1 MIPMITESRSSTS
14 YDNLQELI
22 DAGGNASDTS
32 LEQYLTPPELVAE
45 LSSRLP
51 VRNPA
56 TIFDPQCGSGSL
68 LNSHSLS
75 TVKYG
80 IELDHNKTP
89 GGINLITGNCVKV
102 FEAVEEL
109 MPDLR
114 FVVANANPPFGKK
127 WVLADGHQDKR
138 VDSTLAT
145 WNFVTRHAKCG
156 FFIANAS
163 TIEKFGLHE
172 STDDVEVYFYERRP
186 ACCYWKGLRP
196 ELEIGVLCWQVPVA
210 VRKDF
215 TPPGVATAF
224 WTRLKTI
231 IDEEKLL
238 RPKFNIYLDDAGFL
252 ATYLSQ
258 RSTFKLKLKPEQV
271 QRMHRINKCHPLT
284 LTTEKETR
292 DLMREL
298 VDCGIYTIEP
308 AAKEAIEKALAEVR
322 GVACP
327 IMPVSEFETVAY
339 SEEEDALVCH
349 TSVNDL
355 VGEAMVSFTAGKSY
369 KLTTGTY
376 KFVENFKRS
385 KVHFNEE
392 TKHTYSAMH
401 DCVLSGNDRYIK
413 LTDDNGQDIHFM
425 DRPRKELK
433 NELPESKLWEYFT
446 KPIVETVTELCK
458 EAVNTNVSILKAIEM
473 LAGYEYYEGQ
483 TAYLSRMAV
492 KDCCLAAGETGTGKS
507 LMAISL
513 LAMKSPQRA
522 LIIAPQGTMR
532 ASRVLADGHQDDED
546 GEGIAESMSASQWLK
561 ELNKFA
567 PYLQIWEIFSY
578 EDYQRILS
586 LNNGQLPMGVFVTYY
601 EAFFSN
607 GARESCPASWD
618 DDKLNQYARSLGLIP
633 LELQKDSMGAVNQ
646 CYWCDSIGKE
656 VQGVR
661 CILEPCLST
670 LIGHHFDCV
679 IVDEAHKCAHLNA
692 TITQMLIRLQ
702 PKYRFALTATP
713 IFNVVSDIF
722 PLMGWLAVPEWYK
735 GDRRNAAWPYAR
747 EDLSKFTS
755 TFLTQERD
763 LTEEEWKKKKD
774 PKWNGQCVKNSPII
788 SSPARLLKLLKPNMA
803 FISKEQC
810 RADYIKPKIVD
821 VRVPMGREQAVLYG
835 HFTNRANVPAKNA
848 YVRAGKQV
856 AYLRNICADPAGFS
870 RRSLAPAA
878 EQPKVRSNLN
888 PKVIAILELTRDILA
903 RGEQV
908 VIINSRIGLTNTIE
922 QKLAEISVP
931 IARIDSTMSA
941 EQHAY
946 QANLFKSGRA
956 RIMFMGIK
964 SAAAYSFD
972 QCQNLIIGSLEYT
985 WGNFAQAVGRIDRVT
1000 NRCVKNVYVILHQN
1014 SIEEVQ
1020 FEAVAL
1026 KGDAAALCLRGQ
1038 RIPRDFKPVDG
1049 NEILATALKRFDLSG
1064 STPESQCESNWPALR
1079 KNLAAALT
1087 QGTALIN
1094 QKN

>member
-1 MIPMITESRSSTS
+1 MTTQTRSAVNFET
-14 YDNLQELI
+14 LQESL
-22 DAGGNASDTS
+22 DAGGQGSN
-32 LEQYLTPPELVAE
+32 EQYETPPEFARE
-45 LSSRLP
+45 LMSRLP
-51 VRNPA
+51 VRHPS
-56 TIFDPQCGSGSL
+56 TIVDPQVAGGALVNCTNGFP
-68 LNSHSLS
+68 
-75 TVKYG
+75 VKYG
-80 IELDHNKTP
+80 VELDHNKTP
-89 GGINLITGNCVKV
+89 GGVQVITGNCMKV
-102 FEAVEEL
+102 FEAVDEL

-114 FVVANANPPFGKK
+114 FVVGNCNPPFGISWK
-127 WVLADGHQDKR
+127 LAGNDGKR
-138 VDSTLAT
+138 IDSTLAT
-145 WNFVTRHAKCG
+145 WNFIKAHADQG

-163 TIEKFGLHE
+163 TIEKFGIHQDE
-172 STDDVEVYFYERRP
+172 SVEIKSYERRK
-186 ACCYWKGLRP
+186 ANQYWKGLRDT
-196 ELEIGVLCWQVPVA
+196 LEIGIVIWHRHDANTGKV
-210 VRKDF
+210 
-215 TPPGVATAF
+215 TPPGILSAF
-224 WTRLKTI
+224 WQKLKGI

-238 RPKFNIYLDDAGFL
+238 RPKFNIFLDQAGFL
-252 ATYLSQ
+252 KTYLSQ
-258 RSTFKLKLKPEQV
+258 RNTFKLKLTPEQV
-271 QRMHRINKCHPLT
+271 QRLQRIDKCHPLT

-292 DLMREL
+292 DLMRDL
-298 VDCGIYTIEP
+298 VDCGLYSIEP
-308 AAKEAIEKALAEVR
+308 AAKEAVQKALAEVR

-339 SEEEDALVCH
+339 TEEEDALVCH
-349 TSVNDL
+349 TSVNGL
-355 VGEAMVSFTAGKSY
+355 VGEMLVSLTAGKSY
-369 KLTTGTY
+369 QLTTGTY
-376 KFVENFKRS
+376 KFTETFKRD
-385 KVHFNEE
+385 KAHYNET
-392 TKHTYSAMH
+392 TKQTYSATH
-401 DCVLSGNDRYIK
+401 DCVLSGNDRYIEI
-413 LTDDNGQDIHFM
+413 TDNNGQVIRFM

-433 NELPESKLWEYFT
+433 NELPETKLWDYFT
-446 KPIVETVTELCK
+446 KPFVETVTEVCK
-458 EAVNTNVSILKAIEM
+458 EAVNTNASILKAIEM
-473 LAGYEYYEGQ
+473 LAGYEYYDGQ
-483 TAYLSRMAV
+483 TTYLSRMAV

-532 ASRVLADGHQDDED
+532 ASKVDEED
-546 GEGIAESMSASQWLK
+546 EEGSVAESMSASQWLK

-567 PYLQIWEIFSY
+567 PYLQVWEIFSY
-578 EDYQRILS
+578 DDYQRILS
-586 LNNGQLPMGVFVTYY
+586 LNDGQLPMGVFVTYY

-607 GARESCPASWD
+607 GAKESCPASWD
-618 DDKLNQYARSLGLIP
+618 DDMLNQYVKSKGLAP
-633 LELQKDSMGAVNQ
+633 LELQKDSMGATNKHH
-646 CYWCDSIGKE
+646 WCDSLGKE

-661 CILEPCLST
+661 CILEPCLAT

-679 IVDEAHKCAHLNA
+679 IVDEAHKCKSLDA

-735 GDRRNAAWPYAR
+735 GNRRNAAWPYAR
-747 EDLSKFTS
+747 EDLGRFTG

-763 LTEEEWKKKKD
+763 LTEEEWKRKSD
-774 PKWNGQCVKNSPII
+774 PKWKGQCVKNSPII

-810 RADYIKPKIVD
+810 RADYIKPKIID

-835 HFTNRANVPAKNA
+835 HFTNRANVPAPNA

-870 RRSLAPAA
+870 ANPRFGHGS
-878 EQPKVRSNLN
+878 PKVRSNLN

-908 VIINSRIGLTNTIE
+908 VIINSRIGLTDTIE
-922 QKLAEISVP
+922 QKLAEIGVP

-946 QANLFKSGRA
+946 QANLFKLGRA

-972 QCQNLIIGSLEYT
+972 NCQNLIIGSLEYT
-985 WGNFAQAVGRIDRVT
+985 WGNFAQAVGRVDRVT
-1000 NRCVKNVYVILHQN
+1000 NRIVKNIYVILHRN

-1020 FEAVAL
+1020 YDAVAV
-1026 KGDAAALCLRGQ
+1026 KGDAAALCLRGK

-1049 NEILATALKRFDLSG
+1049 SEILAAALKRFDLSG
-1064 STPESQCESNWPALR
+1064 ATPESDCESNWPALR
-1079 KNLAAALT
+1079 KNLAAALAT
-1087 QGTALIN
+1087 GNAIIN
-1094 QKN
+1094 RNN